1 LVNDGLG
8 LQEIERKL
16 RAVSGYAIPDNPG
29 KQAKL
34 DIAWR
39 AHICTWAANQAIALE
54 GDFIECGVWYGILS
68 RTICNYVDF
77 SRHDGTFYL
86 VDTWGKMP
94 GSHTSSNYQDDIF
107 SVVQKRFSDVDN
119 VQLIRGPVPDVLT
132 QITSS
137 KVAFLAIDMNG
148 SVPERAALEYFYDKI
163 VPGGVIYFDDYG
175 WDFPELR
182 ATIEDFFMDKPET
195 LLHFPSGNSIVV
207 KL

>member
-1 LVNDGLG
+1 
-8 LQEIERKL
+8 
-16 RAVSGYAIPDNPG
+16 
-29 KQAKL
+29 
-34 DIAWR
+34 
-39 AHICTWAANQAIALE
+39 
-54 GDFIECGVWYGILS
+54 
-68 RTICNYVDF
+68 
-77 SRHDGTFYL
+77 
-86 VDTWGKMP
+86 MP
-94 GSHTSSNYQDDIF
+94 GSHTSSSYQDDIF

-119 VQLIRGPVPDVLT
+119 ILLRRGPVPDVLT

-137 KVAFLAIDMNG
+137 KVAFLGIDMNG

-182 ATIEDFFMDKPET
+182 ATVEEFFMDKPET